1 MKSEE
6 FATALGGTTKDN
18 IMKQIIN
25 NVWKWK
31 VSMNWMSLLGAA
43 FFILHSSLFISCT
56 ALDEAPDNRTEIDT
70 ADKIQLLLT
79 SGYPLSTP
87 ALICELASDNM
98 VDDNVVVPST
108 HSDPFYKFHE
118 EAYCWQNI
126 KDYSTGEDDTPYQV
140 WESYYAGIAVCN
152 HAIQAMKDMSNDP
165 ASDPEL
171 SHSWGE
177 AHVLR
182 AYLHFILVNVFA
194 EAYKNDAQSS
204 QDRGIPYVTAPETTV
219 NVDYSQSKY
228 LHDVKTTYDMIE
240 KDIHEG
246 IDLIQDSKYKVPAYH
261 FNKKAACA
269 FAARFYL
276 FKRDYAQ
283 CLKYATDALGVNP
296 QLRNWRAINKNTIT
310 TKVNDYNDEKLSC
323 NYLIQSTYS
332 LQWRMLVSNTRFAIN
347 TGTTFNDANG
357 KSWRIPST
365 LDATIWGNG
374 PNWSGTLPAFS
385 GMVYINSAGQQY
397 GAWLFRLYEYFEYT
411 DKIAGIGYVHQ
422 LYQPLSADETLLCR
436 AEAKLYLGDRDGAI
450 SDLELWTGSHM
461 VTNPLTLNSIK
472 NKYNRSSAHNDFV
485 SNLYEVIPNTT
496 DTIWYPQMMGFEK
509 VLKGDDLSVLDCILH
524 FRRIET
530 IHEGQ
535 RWFDI
540 KRYGI
545 KIYHFYRGPLEDEIH
560 VDSLTWNDPRR
571 VFEIPDN
578 VIQAGYSSNRETG
591 SYGNGDGNGY
601 KMPSSTG
608 MQL

>member
-1 MKSEE
+1 MK
-6 FATALGGTTKDN
+6 TD
-18 IMKQIIN
+18 IMKHIYIY
-25 NVWKWK
+25 NVWKQQTGT
-31 VSMNWMSLLGAA
+31 SRMSLLGAA
-43 FFILHSSLFISCT
+43 LFILHASLFVSCT
-56 ALDEAPDNRTEIDT
+56 ALDEAPDNRTEIT
-70 ADKIQLLLT
+70 SSPDKIQQLLT

-87 ALICELASDNM
+87 AIICELAGDNM

-108 HSDPFYKFHE
+108 HSDPYYKFHE
-118 EAYCWQNI
+118 EAYYWQNI
-126 KDYSTGEDDTPYQV
+126 VEYSTGEDDTPYQV

-152 HAIQAMKDMSNDP
+152 HAIQAMEEMSDDP
-165 ASDPEL
+165 ASNPEL

-177 AHVLR
+177 AHILR

-194 EAYKNDAQSS
+194 EAYKNDSQSS
-204 QDRGIPYVTAPETTV
+204 QDRGIPYVTRPETTV
-219 NVDYSQSKY
+219 KVNYSSSEY
-228 LHDVKTTYDMIE
+228 LHDVKTTYDLIE
-240 KDIHEG
+240 KDILEG
-246 IDLIQDSKYKVPAYH
+246 IDLIQDAKYKVPAYH
-261 FNKKAACA
+261 FNKKAANA

-276 FKRDYAQ
+276 FKRDYQ
-283 CLKYATDALGVNP
+283 KCLKYANDALGANP
-296 QLRNWRAINKNTIT
+296 QLRNWRNLKKNTLT
-310 TKVNDYNDEKLSC
+310 ATVNEYNDEKLSC

-332 LQWRMLVSNTRFAIN
+332 LQWRMLVSSTRFAIN
-347 TGTTFNDANG
+347 TGTNFKDGNG
-357 KSWRIPST
+357 KTWHVPSS
-365 LDATIWGNG
+365 LDATIWGSG

-422 LYQPLSADETLLCR
+422 IYQPLSADETLLCR

-450 SDLELWTGSHM
+450 RDLDLWTSSHL
-461 VTNPLTLNSIK
+461 VTTTLTLDAIK
-472 NKYNRSSAHNDFV
+472 RKYSRTSANNDFV
-485 SNLYEVIPNTT
+485 NNLYEVVPNTK
-496 DTIWYPQMMGFEK
+496 DTIWYSQMMGFEK

-535 RWFDI
+535 RWYDI
-540 KRYGI
+540 KRYGM
-545 KIYHFYRGPLEDEIH
+545 KVYHFYRGPLEDEIH

-591 SYGNGDGNGY
+591 SYGTSSGEGF
-601 KMPSSTG
+601 KMPASTDIQP
-608 MQL
+608 QLYK